1 MKTRELLAC
10 NVKTFVTRIATLK
23 PKELRR
29 HIDRI
34 ATDLGETD
42 TDDLMAQVVD
52 RLFGDE
58 GLPASSSEERLR
70 VLSSLEGRIPATEEN
85 ADALL
90 RLMALCVAFLRQ
102 AMRRTL
108 RERRL
113 AKRDGSGHHSGRH
126 CDDPHCEDHGHV
138 HGAQADPGPGESALV
153 RAARSASD

>member
-10 NVKTFVTRIATLK
+10 NIKTFGTRIGTFK

-42 TDDLMAQVVD
+42 TDALMTQVVD

-58 GLPASSSEERLR
+58 GLPASSLEEMSRI
-70 VLSSLEGRIPATEEN
+70 LSSLEGRIPATEQNE
-85 ADALL
+85 DALL
-90 RLMALCVAFLRQ
+90 RLTALCVTFLRLGV
-102 AMRRTL
+102 RRAV
-108 RERRL
+108 RDQRL
-113 AKRDGSGHHSGRH
+113 AKRNGTGHHSPHH

-138 HGAQADPGPGESALV
+138 HGAQMDPGPGKSPV
-153 RAARSASD
+153 MRATRSASD

>member
-10 NVKTFVTRIATLK
+10 NIKTFGTRIVTLK

-42 TDDLMAQVVD
+42 TDALMAQVVD

-58 GLPASSSEERLR
+58 GLPASSLEEMSR
-70 VLSSLEGRIPATEEN
+70 VLSRLERRIPATEEN
-85 ADALL
+85 EDALL
-90 RLMALCVAFLRQ
+90 RLMALCVTLLRQ
-102 AMRRTL
+102 GMRRAV
-108 RERRL
+108 RDQRL
-113 AKRDGSGHHSGRH
+113 AERNGTGHHSPHH

-138 HGAQADPGPGESALV
+138 HGAQADPGPGESPLM
-153 RAARSASD
+153 RATRSASD